1 MALGVKGL
9 KKWNA
14 KRKKQGLKPIKRT
27 SKKVAG
33 VMSGRT
39 YSSYASY
46 EKKKASMIKKIR
58 KIQLNKNMTKKQ
70 FKRMEK
76 LIDEYGRR
84 FT

>member
-1 MALGVKGL
+1 
-9 KKWNA
+9 
-14 KRKKQGLKPIKRT
+14 
-27 SKKVAG
+27 
-33 VMSGRT
+33 MSGRT

-46 EKKKASMIKKIR
+46 EKKKASMIKKIN